1 MTTIGVVGAGAMGQ
15 GIAQVAATG
24 GMTTLIVDAKPGAA
38 ASATETILGRIDRMK
53 EKGRLDDAAAEAAK
67 GRLRAVDAIAELADC
82 DLVVEAVIEDLGVK
96 RDVFAAIEAVVG
108 PDCLIASNTS
118 SLSIASL
125 ARACHKP
132 ERVAGLH
139 FFNPVPLMKLV
150 EVVRGPET
158 SAATIEALRGL
169 GEGMGRVPV
178 VVRDAPGF
186 LVNMGGRAFST
197 EGARLAHE
205 GVATPA
211 QIDAVMRDCC
221 GYRMGPFELM
231 DLTGMDVNVPVSRIV
246 YEGYLHDPRLK
257 TSPNHVGLLD
267 AGRLGRKS
275 GAGWFD
281 HGDNAAAPDADHAG
295 GARPANRVRLAE
307 PDPRLESFCRE
318 IGVSIDDDDG
328 AAPILGAPVGEDA
341 TAFALRTGADF
352 RRLVALD
359 LLCDTRGRVTLMTA
373 PGADPAILD
382 AVAAT
387 LIAAGRKVTA
397 IKDSP
402 GFVAQRMQA
411 MIANLGCYMA
421 EIGLASPED
430 IDTAMK
436 LGLNYPRGPLELA
449 ENMGAETLLTIMRRL
464 QALTGEDRYR
474 PTGWLRRRAG
484 LGLPIHTPN

>member
-1 MTTIGVVGAGAMGQ
+1 MTSVGVVGAGAMGQ

-38 ASATETILGRIDRMK
+38 ANAIETILGRIERLK
-53 EKGRLDDAAAEAAK
+53 EKGRLDSDAAEAAK
-67 GRLRAVDAIAELADC
+67 DRLRAADDIADLADC
-82 DLVVEAVIEDLGVK
+82 DLVVEAVVEDLSIK
-96 RDVFAAIEAVVG
+96 RDVFKAIEAAVG

-118 SLSIASL
+118 SLPIASL
-125 ARACHKP
+125 ARACDKP

-139 FFNPVPLMKLV
+139 FFNPVPLMRLV
-150 EVVRGPET
+150 EVVQGPET
-158 SAATIEALRGL
+158 SAATVEALRGL

-197 EGARLAHE
+197 EGARLTHE

-211 QIDAVMRDCC
+211 QIDAIMRECC

-257 TSPNHVGLLD
+257 TSPNHVALLD

-281 HGDNAAAPDADHAG
+281 HGEGAAPGADRAT
-295 GARPANRVRLAE
+295 GARPANRVALAE
-307 PDPRLESFCRE
+307 PDPRLEAFCRE
-318 IGVSIDDDDG
+318 IGVSIDDDG
-328 AAPILGAPVGEDA
+328 ASPILGAPVGEDA
-341 TAFALRTGADF
+341 TAFALRTGVDF

-359 LLCDTRGRVTLMTA
+359 LLCDTRTRVTLMTA
-373 PGADPAILD
+373 PGVDPNALD

-411 MIANLGCYMA
+411 MIVNLGCYMA
-421 EIGLASPED
+421 EIGLASPKD

-449 ENMGAETLLTIMRRL
+449 EDTGAEILLTIMQRL

-484 LGLPIHTPN
+484 LGLSIHAPN